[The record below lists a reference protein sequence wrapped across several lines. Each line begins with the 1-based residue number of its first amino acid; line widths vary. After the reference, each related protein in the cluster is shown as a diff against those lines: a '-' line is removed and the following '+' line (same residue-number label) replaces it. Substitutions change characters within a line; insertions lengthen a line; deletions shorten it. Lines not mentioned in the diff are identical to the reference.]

1 MKGTRKGTNYTTLLG
16 VLRIELNSNGHL
28 PGCICPECP
37 DYDEDM
43 NKFIEDMLAEEG
55 DE

>member
-43 NKFIEDMLAEEG
+43 NKVIEEMLAEE
-55 DE
+55 DNE